1 MVAGWQLAQMNI
13 ATLVADAGDLAVQPF
28 FDALAEV
35 NLLAEA
41 SPGFVWR
48 LKDEASDNATSIA
61 VTADPRLIVNMSV
74 WESADTLFDFV
85 YRSAHTPIM
94 ARRRQFFVKPADNQT
109 YQVLW
114 WCLPATRPPSAMDW
128 RGSGILTALALRHW
142 PSPSSVASLR
152 RIRLSPQ
159 GPQSRDVWRRTPVFS
174 HPRGWGQERV
184 PLDAALRIDGSETTP
199 IRRTRFRW
207 EIHRRH

>member
-28 FDALAEV
+28 FDTLAEV

-85 YRSAHTPIM
+85 YRSAHTSIM

-114 WCLPATRPPSAMDW
+114 WVPAGNAPAISD
-128 RGSGILTALALRHW
+128 GLARLWHLDRFG
-142 PSPSSVASLR
+142 PTPLAFTFKR
-152 RIRLSPQ
+152 RFAAPDQTVPAGATEQGRLA
-159 GPQSRDVWRRTPVFS
+159 
-174 HPRGWGQERV
+174 E
-184 PLDAALRIDGSETTP
+184 DAGV
-199 IRRTRFRW
+199 
-207 EIHRRH
+207 